1 VKATVVVDNISKENI
16 SGEWGLCINIEYGEK
31 NILLDTGAS
40 GLFLENA
47 KRLGI
52 NIQNTDYA
60 ILSHA
65 HYDHADGMKY
75 FFKTN
80 DKAKFYLRYGCEENC
95 YMKKWLFHK
104 YIGIPK
110 NVLNEYNE
118 RIVYV
123 KGDYTL
129 FPGASLIPHKTGRL
143 SEIGKKNMM
152 YIRSEKG
159 WKPDDFS
166 HEQSLVFETSS
177 GIVIFNSCSHG
188 GADNIINEVAA
199 TYPGKR
205 IKALVGGFH
214 IFNKSKT
221 EVRELARRI
230 RMTGVE
236 AIYTGH
242 CTGKRSF
249 NILQEELGEI
259 VHQLYVG
266 LVIDFESENISE
278 PSMFTNHES

>member
-1 VKATVVVDNISKENI
+1 MKATVVVDNISKENI
-16 SGEWGLCINIEYGEK
+16 AGEWGLCIYIDYEEN

-47 KRLGI
+47 KKLGI
-52 NIQNTDYA
+52 DIQNTDYA
-60 ILSHA
+60 ILSHS
-65 HYDHADGMKY
+65 HYDHADGMKD

-80 DKAKFYLRYGCEENC
+80 DTAKFYLRYGCEENC
-95 YMKKWLFHK
+95 YMKKWFIHK

-110 NVLNEYNE
+110 NILDEYKE
-118 RIVYV
+118 RIVYA

-129 FPGASLIPHKTGRL
+129 FPGASLIPHKTEGL
-143 SEIGKKNMM
+143 SKIGKKNMM
-152 YIRSEKG
+152 YIRNGRDWE
-159 WKPDDFS
+159 PDDFS

-177 GIVIFNSCSHG
+177 GLVIFNSCSHG

-199 TYPGKR
+199 TYPDKR

-214 IFNKSKT
+214 IYNKSKA

-230 RMTGVE
+230 RLTGIE
-236 AIYTGH
+236 AVYTGH

-249 NILQEELGEI
+249 NILKDELGEI

-266 LVIDFESENISE
+266 LVMEF
-278 PSMFTNHES
+278 